1 MLMIRSSIAALV
13 LVAGSSFAIA
23 QTAAPAA
30 PANPAAAATAAP
42 SVAPNAAVP
51 AAQPDANH
59 SNPVWVKF
67 RAACKA
73 DIAKHCGDVE
83 RVKGERV
90 KGERVKGER
99 VKGERGKMRACLAT
113 HKTDL
118 SADCKAAVAERDAAA
133 QG

>member
-59 SNPVWVKF
+59 SNPVWMKF

-73 DIAKHCGDVE
+73 DIAKHCGDV
-83 RVKGERV
+83 
-90 KGERVKGER
+90 ERVKGER

>member
-83 RVKGERV
+83 RVKGER
-90 KGERVKGER
+90 
-99 VKGERGKMRACLAT
+99 GKMRACLAT

>member
-1 MLMIRSSIAALV
+1 MLMIRSSIAALD

-30 PANPAAAATAAP
+30 PANPAATATAAP

-51 AAQPDANH
+51 AAQPDTNH

-67 RAACKA
+67 RTACKA

-83 RVKGERV
+83 RVKGER
-90 KGERVKGER
+90 
-99 VKGERGKMRACLAT
+99 GKMRACLHT
-113 HKTDL
+113 HKTNV

-133 QG
+133 QAKKS

>member
-59 SNPVWVKF
+59 SNPVWMKF

-73 DIAKHCGDVE
+73 DIAKHCGDV
-83 RVKGERV
+83 
-90 KGERVKGER
+90 ERVKGER

-133 QG
+133 QAKKS

>member
-1 MLMIRSSIAALV
+1 M
-13 LVAGSSFAIA
+13 
-23 QTAAPAA
+23 
-30 PANPAAAATAAP
+30 
-42 SVAPNAAVP
+42 P
-51 AAQPDANH
+51 AAQPDTNH

-83 RVKGERV
+83 RVKGER
-90 KGERVKGER
+90 
-99 VKGERGKMRACLAT
+99 GKMRACLHT

-133 QG
+133 QAKKS

>member
-1 MLMIRSSIAALV
+1 MSIIRSSIAALV

-42 SVAPNAAVP
+42 TAAAP
-51 AAQPDANH
+51 AAQPDADR
-59 SNPVWVKF
+59 SNPAWMKF

-83 RVKGERV
+83 RVKGER
-90 KGERVKGER
+90 
-99 VKGERGKMRACLAT
+99 GKMRACLDT
-113 HKTDL
+113 RKTDL
-118 SADCKAAVAERDAAA
+118 SADCKAAVAERDAVA
-133 QG
+133 QAKKS

>member
-59 SNPVWVKF
+59 CNPVWMKF

-73 DIAKHCGDVE
+73 DIAKHCGDV
-83 RVKGERV
+83 
-90 KGERVKGER
+90 ERVKGER

-133 QG
+133 QAKKS

>member
-1 MLMIRSSIAALV
+1 MLIIRSSIAALV

-42 SVAPNAAVP
+42 TVAPNAAVP
-51 AAQPDANH
+51 AAQPDTDH

-83 RVKGERV
+83 RVKGER
-90 KGERVKGER
+90 
-99 VKGERGKMRACLAT
+99 GKMRACLHT

-118 SADCKAAVAERDAAA
+118 SAACKAAVAERDAAA
-133 QG
+133 QAKKS

>member
-1 MLMIRSSIAALV
+1 MLIIRSSIAALV

-51 AAQPDANH
+51 AAQPDTDH
-59 SNPVWVKF
+59 SNPVWAKF

-83 RVKGERV
+83 RVKGER
-90 KGERVKGER
+90 
-99 VKGERGKMRACLAT
+99 GKMRACLHT

-133 QG
+133 QAKKS

>member
-42 SVAPNAAVP
+42 TVAPNAAVP
-51 AAQPDANH
+51 AAQPDTNH
-59 SNPVWVKF
+59 SNPVWPVWAKF
-67 RAACKA
+67 QAACKA

-83 RVKGERV
+83 RVKGER
-90 KGERVKGER
+90 
-99 VKGERGKMRACLAT
+99 GKMRACLHT

-118 SADCKAAVAERDAAA
+118 SAACKAAVAERDAAA
-133 QG
+133 QAKKS

>member
-1 MLMIRSSIAALV
+1 MLIIRSSIAALV

-42 SVAPNAAVP
+42 TVAPNAAVP
-51 AAQPDANH
+51 AAQPDTDH

-73 DIAKHCGDVE
+73 DIVKHCGDVE
-83 RVKGERV
+83 RM
-90 KGERVKGER
+90 
-99 VKGERGKMRACLAT
+99 KGERGKMRACLHT

-133 QG
+133 QAKKS